1 MICPK
6 CHGEYR
12 EGFNWCVDCEVD
24 LVDALPAPEANAS
37 DRDQDYVTVLSSG
50 DPALIP
56 LAKSVLQDL
65 GIPYVEKGGL
75 LQDLFGAGRVGL
87 GFNPIVG
94 PVEIQVASHDAE
106 AALEALDELVDHGG
120 PQTALHD
127 PEEAGVEENANG
139 PEMAIADAIR
149 SRAPS
154 FRARAGFRLLVL
166 ADLFTMFLGQ
176 VLYQRLVWR
185 IPEELWE
192 HLDAVLPPGI
202 IAQTYSQWFLLWILL
217 SLIASIGLLTFWAP
231 ARFLYVIVW
240 CWFLSA
246 AALGSATIDDG
257 LGSSLSMLGHLLG
270 GAIVALCFYGPL
282 SYVFERKSAG
292 RARDRSSL
300 SRRRSSPSR

>member
-37 DRDQDYVTVLSSG
+37 DRDQEYVTVLSSG

-56 LAKSVLQDL
+56 LVKSVLQDL
-65 GIPYVEKGGL
+65 GISYVEKGGL

-106 AALEALDELVDHGG
+106 AALEALDAFVDQGG
-120 PQTALHD
+120 QQISRDAG
-127 PEEAGVEENANG
+127 EEAVEEIDNG
-139 PEMAIADAIR
+139 LETAIDDSKR
-149 SRAPS
+149 SLAPS
-154 FRARAGFRLLVL
+154 FRARTGFRLLVL
-166 ADLFTMFLGQ
+166 AELFTTFFGL

-192 HLDAVLPPGI
+192 RLDAVLPPGI
-202 IAQTYSQWFLLWILL
+202 MVQTYSQWYLLWILL

-240 CWFLSA
+240 CWFLSV
-246 AALGSATIDDG
+246 AALGSASIDDG
-257 LGSSLSMLGHLLG
+257 LGSSLRMLGHLLG

-292 RARDRSSL
+292 RERDRSSL